1 MKSALTSTA
10 YCRRVPTLFLPAIL
24 LSLLGGGNQAAQ
36 KSAAQDKVSEIDARE
51 VSQVS
56 FARQIRPILETKCV
70 ECHDLEERKSDFE
83 VTSVAALLR
92 GGKKAGPSIIPGKP
106 DESPLMQ
113 HLDGRRQPQMPKGR
127 APLSETELRLFQ
139 MWIEAGAVDDSP
151 IVDVGGG
158 AEGRVVKREKPR
170 VGERESGRAG
180 ESDPRT
186 LAAHTTSALVE
197 NENNPQSAIRIPQSG
212 DPQSA
217 IRIPQSRN
225 PQSED
230 PKSLLNAALFSEDN
244 EQLMILRRSLRL
256 SLAPKPPTPPQVNTV
271 IFNPID
277 QFMAARWREAGLSA
291 AEHPPEICDDTTFL
305 RRVYLDLI
313 GVIPTVEEAQRFLS
327 DNSPDKRAQLIDELL
342 ARREDYAAH
351 WTPFWEEAL
360 GSQTTRVQGGIPTR
374 GNYRDWIFKSFARN
388 RPFDVMVAE
397 LIDPSMPGHKQA
409 GQINANG
416 RIYGVAYIRND
427 TATDTIQSAANV
439 AQVFLGTG
447 MKCASCHNHFLN
459 EEWPQARFLAF
470 AGLFAK
476 SDVELI
482 RCEKNS
488 GKFIPAKFPF
498 DLPNAPLIAPQ
509 NNVEARLHRVAQ
521 LLTDPTNPR
530 FAKTIVN
537 RLWKRY
543 FGLGL
548 FEPADDFRLDRPPSH
563 PELLEWLADDFM
575 RQGYDL
581 KHTIRLIL
589 TSRTYQ
595 LRYDPKLEDHFDV
608 AKPTEPRYYRSPALR
623 RLTAEQ
629 LIDSVRV
636 VTTQVLEPKKRIYL
650 DKISTALT
658 RALGRPASRNEIN
671 TGRPDDVAVI
681 QALEL
686 LNGEEFNQMVYGGAI
701 LDRLAH
707 QLGEDRSTD
716 SGLHSQTSHLAVQR
730 IALTAAGNDS
740 EDARL
745 SIVLNRLYWISLSRP
760 PSQEELGTGIQFLKA
775 SLPPSSRRTRVAPV
789 EEVCLDDNPPLGAKT
804 EGGSRGDSWKWVS
817 RPEYPVFSGTRA
829 HTQGGDNEIS
839 QHVVQAAGSLLRI
852 GGRDKLFTYVYID
865 PKNPPSEIMM
875 QWKQSDWEHRAYWA
889 DSERKGGLPDPP
901 SRRWIG
907 PLPKKGEWA
916 RLEVPVAEVGLRTEE
931 GITGWSFD
939 QAGGVVYW
947 DKSGVVRSPSD
958 PVVETLAD
966 ILWALLVSPEFQYI
980 R

>member
-1 MKSALTSTA
+1 MNFLSSGPSPSTSHCRPVLALSLTA
-10 YCRRVPTLFLPAIL
+10 IFVT
-24 LSLLGGGNQAAQ
+24 LLGGGNQAAQ
-36 KSAAQDKVSEIDARE
+36 KSTTEDKAAEINARKVPQI
-51 VSQVS
+51 S
-56 FARQIRPILETKCV
+56 FTQQIRPILETKCL
-70 ECHDLEERKSDFE
+70 ECHDPEERKSNFE
-83 VTSVAALLR
+83 VTSLAALLR
-92 GGKKAGPSIIPGKP
+92 GGKKAGSAIIPGKP
-106 DESPLMQ
+106 DESPLVQ
-113 HLDGRRQPQMPKGR
+113 YIEGRRQPQMPKGR
-127 APLSETELRLFQ
+127 APLSDEEIALFR

-151 IVDVGGG
+151 IVDAGRDHRSG
-158 AEGRVVKREKPR
+158 AAEPEKSR
-170 VGERESGRAG
+170 AGERGSGRAG
-180 ESDPRT
+180 DS
-186 LAAHTTSALVE
+186 
-197 NENNPQSAIRIPQSG
+197 
-212 DPQSA
+212 
-217 IRIPQSRN
+217 
-225 PQSED
+225 
-230 PKSLLNAALFSEDN
+230 KSLLNTALFSEDN

-256 SLAPKPPTPPQVNTV
+256 AMLAKPPIPPQVETV
-271 IFNPID
+271 TFNPID
-277 QFMAARWREAGLSA
+277 QFIAARWKEAGLSA
-291 AEHPPEICDDTTFL
+291 AEHQPELCDDRAFL
-305 RRVYLDLI
+305 RRVYLDVI
-313 GVIPTVEEAQRFLS
+313 GVIPTVQETGRFLS
-327 DNSPDKRAQLIDELL
+327 DNSPDKRAKLVDELL

-374 GNYRDWIFKSFARN
+374 GNYRDWIFKSFANN
-388 RPFDVMVAE
+388 RPFDLMVAE

-416 RIYGVAYIRND
+416 RIYSVAYIRSD
-427 TATDTIQSAANV
+427 TPTDTLQSAANV

-476 SDVELI
+476 SDLELV

-498 DLPNAPLIAPQ
+498 ELPDAPLIARQ

-563 PELLEWLADDFM
+563 PALLEWLADDFM
-575 RQGYDL
+575 RGGYDL

-608 AKPTEPRYYRSPALR
+608 VKPAEPRYYRSPSLR

-629 LIDSVRV
+629 LIDSIRTA
-636 VTTQVLEPKKRIYL
+636 TTQILEPRKRTYL

-658 RALGRPASRNEIN
+658 RSLGRPASRNEIS
-671 TGRPDDVAVI
+671 TGRPDDVAVL

-686 LNGEEFNQMVYGGAI
+686 LNGEEFNQMVYGGSI
-701 LDRLAH
+701 LGQLARHLNDGTSANSFFYSETPPVTEQKTALAAASNNFDDVRLV
-707 QLGEDRSTD
+707 S
-716 SGLHSQTSHLAVQR
+716 
-730 IALTAAGNDS
+730 
-740 EDARL
+740 
-745 SIVLNRLYWISLSRP
+745 VLNALYLISLSRP
-760 PSQEELGTGIQFLKA
+760 ASQEELSAGLRFLKS
-775 SLPPSSRRTRVAPV
+775 SLPPPSRRMNLAPV
-789 EEVCLDDNPPLGAKT
+789 EEVWLDDNLPPGAKT
-804 EGGSRGDSWKWVS
+804 EGGGRGDSWKWVG

-829 HTQGGDNEIS
+829 HTQGGDNEFS
-839 QHVVQAAGSLLRI
+839 QHLVQGATTPLRI
-852 GGRDKLFTYVYID
+852 GWRDKLFTYVYLD

-875 QWKQSDWEHRAYWA
+875 QWKQSDWEHRAYWS
-889 DSERKGGLPDPP
+889 DSDRKEGSPDPP
-901 SRRWIG
+901 SRHWMG
-907 PLPKKGEWA
+907 PLPEKGEWV
-916 RLEVPVAEVGLRTEE
+916 RLEVPVTEVGLKSEE

-939 QAGGVVYW
+939 QAGGVVFW
-947 DKSGVVRSPSD
+947 DKSGVVRIPID
-958 PVVETLAD
+958 PMLETLGD
-966 ILWALLVSPEFQYI
+966 VLWALLVSPEFQYI